1 MARPLSFRRERV
13 VEAATRTFL
22 RHGLHATSAEDLCRA
37 TGLGRSSLYNSFGS
51 KDALFAECLGAYLS
65 RTRERGEAILSDTTS
80 PARDR
85 IAALLRLIAAEEAE
99 RAAAGEPRGCL
110 AVNTVA
116 ELADDPEHVG
126 SIRRVDEDTAARLR
140 LLADVLRVGQA
151 AGEIT
156 DAVSAEG
163 LAAFVNASIAGLRI
177 TSQGGTASGL
187 LDDIVATTLRALD
200 P

>member
-1 MARPLSFRRERV
+1 MARPLSFQRDRV
-13 VEAATRTFL
+13 IESATRTFL

-51 KDALFAECLGAYLS
+51 KDALFAECLNSYLDQ
-65 RTRERGEAILSDTTS
+65 TRERGEAILSDTAR
-80 PARDR
+80 PVRDR
-85 IAALLRLIAAEEAE
+85 IAALLRLIASEETE
-99 RAAAGEPRGCL
+99 RVAAGDPRGCL

-116 ELADDPEHVG
+116 ELADDPEYVE
-126 SIRRVDEDTAARLR
+126 SMRRVDEDTTARLH
-140 LLADVLRVGQA
+140 LLSDVLRVGQA

-156 DAVSAEG
+156 DQVSAEG
-163 LAAFVNASIAGLRI
+163 LAAFVNAAIAGLRI
-177 TSQGGTASGL
+177 TSQGGTASDL

>member
-1 MARPLSFRRERV
+1 MARPLTFERDHV

-22 RHGLHATSAEDLCRA
+22 RHGLHATSAEDLCQA

-51 KDALFAECLGAYLS
+51 KDALFAECLGAYLT
-65 RTRERGEAILSDTTS
+65 RTRERGEAILGDTAR
-80 PARDR
+80 PVRDR
-85 IAALLRLIAAEEAE
+85 IATLLRLIASEEAE
-99 RAAAGEPRGCL
+99 RVSAGEPRGCL

-116 ELADDPEHVG
+116 ELADDAEHVE
-126 SIRRVDEDTAARLR
+126 SMRRVDEDTAARLH

-156 DAVSAEG
+156 DQVSAEG

-177 TSQGGTASGL
+177 TSQGGTASDRL
-187 LDDIVATTLRALD
+187 EDIVATTLRALD

>member
-22 RHGLHATSAEDLCRA
+22 RHGLHATSAEDLCQA

-51 KDALFAECLGAYLS
+51 KHGLFAECLGDYLS
-65 RTRERGEAILSDTTS
+65 RTRETAEAILGDADL
-80 PARDR
+80 PIRDR
-85 IAALLRLIAAEEAE
+85 IEALLRFIAAEEAG
-99 RAAAGEPRGCL
+99 RVAAGEPRGCL

-116 ELADDPEHVG
+116 ELADDPEYAG
-126 SIRRVDEDTAARLR
+126 SMRRVDEDTAARLR
-140 LLADVLRVGQA
+140 LLADTLRVGQA

-177 TSQGGTASGL
+177 TSQGGTAADR
-187 LDDIVATTLRALD
+187 LDDIVATAVRALK